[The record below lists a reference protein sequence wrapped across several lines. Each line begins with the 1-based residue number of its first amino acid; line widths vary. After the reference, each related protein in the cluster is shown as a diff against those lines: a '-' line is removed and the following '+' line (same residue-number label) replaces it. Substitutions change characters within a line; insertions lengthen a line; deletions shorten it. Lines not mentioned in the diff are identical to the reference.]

1 MRQELKW
8 ETEAQTRKKSE
19 KAGEGIR
26 QGLPKTKEPF
36 EELYGNNTIEA
47 SYNLLYIYIYIYI

>member
-19 KAGEGIR
+19 NAGEGIR
-26 QGLPKTKEPF
+26 QGTPKTKEPF
-36 EELYGNNTIEA
+36 EGLYGNNTVEA
-47 SYNLLYIYIYIYI
+47 SYNLIYTYDI